1 MRSTTDS
8 MQLLSMQMHGL
19 IDELQS
25 RLDAVPAAELGD
37 ELIGIRRAIE
47 RLEHVSTVL
56 LRRFD
61 KGNEYASDGAGSAVS
76 WMRWKCR
83 MTGAAGAQRLGV
95 ARSLPEL
102 PETETAF
109 ASARSATSM

>member
-1 MRSTTDS
+1 
-8 MQLLSMQMHGL
+8 MQLLSTRINAL
-19 IDELQS
+19 IDDFQS

-37 ELIGIRRAIE
+37 ELIGFRRAIE
-47 RLEHVSTVL
+47 RLEYVSTVL

-83 MTGAAGAQRLGV
+83 MTGAWGG
-95 ARSLPEL
+95 
-102 PETETAF
+102 TASGGR
-109 ASARSATSM
+109 ALAP